1 MIIEKIIIKNFLPF
15 KEETEVSFSNDPQRN
30 ITILLAEN
38 NVGKTS
44 LLKAFLWCLYGTDK
58 EDNDNILNA
67 ETRIRLLQSREGS
80 ADSAIAKLFLFHNDE
95 EYLIA
100 REWRYTKSLT
110 SNGLNVFKRLT
121 VQKKINNYWNSIDDA
136 DDQEK
141 IINSILPE
149 DLSTYF
155 FFEEKKFQSIGTTK
169 NIKKSVEDFCG
180 LTSMNTAI
188 KDIEKVII
196 KFNNS
201 LNTSGSDDLGNASKR
216 MTDKQNALAQ
226 TNEQLSNAQSEK
238 AYYEQ
243 LKEDNTNKLIG
254 YAKDE
259 EIQERYEKEKHHL
272 ENMQSEIPEKE
283 NKFFK
288 VFNQQLVYFLEN
300 KKIFQES
307 LHVLDDADNGES
319 VDTISGV
326 DVTSIEEIL
335 KRGYCI
341 CEAKITKDSDAYNH
355 LIKEMSKVPPNNL
368 SNSARDLR
376 SHMNTISNIAPAYID
391 NVADAYKDYKHA
403 LNDCSRSKDIVN
415 DLLEKAKDTVDTNSI
430 RQTIAYSQNRI
441 KENERKIEQLT
452 RDSGQLQRD
461 VELLSKRISKLS
473 KNDEENRYIDKCK
486 AYAIAVQDRIKN
498 VLNREQQ
505 TVLEK
510 MNQYVREY
518 FKELYHGNLELVI
531 DQNYNIQTYN
541 SYDGEKVSTKLSTGT
556 NDIKNFA
563 FVFGLE
569 RLAQDHL
576 NEDPDEENSEYSK
589 NEPYPLVLDGPF
601 SHTDGQ
607 HIENLCKLMP
617 EVANQV
623 IIAISRKDWMI
634 TKDHL
639 RGKVAKIYEMKQI
652 TEENSRISPVESG
665 DQSV

>member
-1 MIIEKIIIKNFLPF
+1 
-15 KEETEVSFSNDPQRN
+15 
-30 ITILLAEN
+30 
-38 NVGKTS
+38 
-44 LLKAFLWCLYGTDK
+44 
-58 EDNDNILNA
+58 
-67 ETRIRLLQSREGS
+67 
-80 ADSAIAKLFLFHNDE
+80 
-95 EYLIA
+95 
-100 REWRYTKSLT
+100 
-110 SNGLNVFKRLT
+110 
-121 VQKKINNYWNSIDDA
+121 
-136 DDQEK
+136 
-141 IINSILPE
+141 
-149 DLSTYF
+149 
-155 FFEEKKFQSIGTTK
+155 
-169 NIKKSVEDFCG
+169 
-180 LTSMNTAI
+180 
-188 KDIEKVII
+188 
-196 KFNNS
+196 
-201 LNTSGSDDLGNASKR
+201 

-341 CEAKITKDSDAYNH
+341 CGAKITKDSDAYNH